1 MASVTSNGRERAVA
15 ALIAAALQG
24 LLVYALIVGLA
35 VSMPAVVDDA
45 LQVFG
50 IVPDPPK
57 PAVEIIPPKQ
67 RSKRPEGAASPPNL
81 RSKATEIVAPP
92 PVVVTPPPPIVAA
105 TVAGVGIDATSGA
118 ADVVGPG
125 TGSGGIGDG
134 TGSGG
139 SGDGDGGGGIDETP
153 PRWLSGRIRDSDY
166 PEALKEAMIGGTV
179 SVRYVVETTGR
190 VRDCEVT
197 RSSGAREL
205 DSATCALIER
215 RFRYRPSLDSAG
227 RPVAA
232 VIVENHSWL
241 VDD

>member
-1 MASVTSNGRERAVA
+1 MTTVTSSGKERAIA
-15 ALIAAALQG
+15 ALIAAALQA

-35 VSMPAVVDDA
+35 VSMPALVDDG
-45 LQVFG
+45 LQLFG
-50 IVPDPPK
+50 IAPDPPK
-57 PAVEIIPPKQ
+57 PLVKIIPPKQ

-81 RSKATEIVAPP
+81 RSKATAVVAPP
-92 PVVVTPPPPIVAA
+92 PVIVLPPPPIVAA
-105 TVAGVGIDATSGA
+105 TTPGVGVDATSGN
-118 ADVVGPG
+118 ADIVGPG

-139 SGDGDGGGGIDETP
+139 DGDGDGGGGIDETP

-179 SVRYVVETTGR
+179 SVRYVVETNGR

-205 DSATCALIER
+205 DAATCALIER
-215 RFRYRPSLDSAG
+215 RFRYRPSLDSSG
-227 RPVAA
+227 RPVAS
-232 VIVENHSWL
+232 VIVENHGWL
-241 VDD
+241 VED